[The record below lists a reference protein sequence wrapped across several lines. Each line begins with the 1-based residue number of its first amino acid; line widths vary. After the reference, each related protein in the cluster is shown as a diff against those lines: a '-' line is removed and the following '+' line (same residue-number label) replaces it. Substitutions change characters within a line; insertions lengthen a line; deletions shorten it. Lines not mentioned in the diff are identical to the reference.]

1 MTKKLCFVI
10 MLSFS
15 ISSAYAKDFGV
26 RGPVYE
32 ISEENLLKLI
42 QSRFI
47 AMQQSGALAQIEQ
60 EIQAHTKEN
69 IQRPAPVKGIS
80 HATEN
85 RAWTVDPT
93 WVLSQSI
100 YDHKGQL
107 IAKEGQKL
115 NPLDFIPMSEILL
128 FINADNKAEIKYT
141 QQLLADKNNSIKVI
155 LVNGNVVDLVE
166 HLNKP
171 IYFDQKG
178 LITSRFGILHTPAIV
193 KQDGRVLSINEV
205 AL

>member
-1 MTKKLCFVI
+1 MIKKLCFVI

-15 ISSAYAKDFGV
+15 NSAAYAKDFGV
-26 RGPVYE
+26 RGPVYDIAE
-32 ISEENLLKLI
+32 KNLLKLI
-42 QSRFI
+42 QGRLI
-47 AMQQSGALAQIEQ
+47 AVQQNGALADMQQI
-60 EIQAHTKEN
+60 IQDKAKTG
-69 IQRPAPVKGIS
+69 IQRPAPVKGIR

-93 WVLSQSI
+93 WILSQSI
-100 YDHKGQL
+100 YDHMGQL

-141 QQLLADKNNSIKVI
+141 QQLLADKNNSIKII